1 MNLRVRKKCKVKK
14 REKQK
19 GERVMISRVGGGG
32 KRRKRRGEKKSERK
46 RNTKK

>member
-1 MNLRVRKKCKVKK
+1 MNLRVRKKCNVKK

-19 GERVMISRVGGGG
+19 GEGNDKYGVEREENEEV
-32 KRRKRRGEKKSERK
+32 KSERK